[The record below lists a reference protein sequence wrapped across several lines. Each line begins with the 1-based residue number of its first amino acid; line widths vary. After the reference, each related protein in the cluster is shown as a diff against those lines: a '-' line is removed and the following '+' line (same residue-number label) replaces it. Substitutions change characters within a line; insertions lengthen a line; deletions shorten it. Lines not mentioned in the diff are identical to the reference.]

1 MDEDGNIMPGWS
13 QDTNGEWKYTTPEVT
28 TPEEPTTPP
37 VTPPSGGGTSTG
49 GGGTSTGG
57 GSTSTGGGSTSTG
70 GGTTPKPT
78 TISPS
83 SFNGLSNLA
92 ANNSALNAFLTPIF
106 ITGGAKIKQKNP
118 LETFNNQM
126 PAQEPDAQPIA
137 QVPLDPYANTG
148 FLSPISRAMGGSV
161 FQNTM
166 PNQEFATMNT
176 GSDQP
181 QAPKII
187 KQKNPL
193 AIFGKA
199 KGGSIEAHNP
209 QFYSEGGLSAQ
220 HRYVKGPGDGTSDS
234 VPAMLA
240 NGEFVIPAD
249 VVSSLGNGSNDS
261 GAKILDEF
269 LRTIRNHKHK
279 SNTKK
284 LPPDSKGP
292 LSYLQ
297 QAKKKVKV

>member
-1 MDEDGNIMPGWS
+1 M
-13 QDTNGEWKYTTPEVT
+13 
-28 TPEEPTTPP
+28 
-37 VTPPSGGGTSTG
+37 
-49 GGGTSTGG
+49 
-57 GSTSTGGGSTSTG
+57 
-70 GGTTPKPT
+70 
-78 TISPS
+78 
-83 SFNGLSNLA
+83 A
-92 ANNSALNAFLTPIF
+92 
-106 ITGGAKIKQKNP
+106 
-118 LETFNNQM
+118 
-126 PAQEPDAQPIA
+126 AQEAPTQQVP
-137 QVPLDPYANTG
+137 QVPLDPYIAGG
-148 FLSPISRAMGGSV
+148 FLSPISRATGGAV
-161 FQNTM
+161 FQSPM
-166 PNQEFATMNT
+166 PTQEFATMNT
-176 GSDQP
+176 GLDQT

-193 AIFGKA
+193 ARFGKA
-199 KGGSIEAHNP
+199 EGGSINEHNP

-249 VVSSLGNGSNDS
+249 IVSSLGNGSNDS

-279 SNTKK
+279 SNAKK